1 MTTAKPAFWLPRPA
15 RDPARPRA
23 RSALFSWLPSRGRRR
38 ATKLAVQS
46 QTGILGMKVFI
57 AIAATAVLS
66 AGTAYADCS
75 YPTPPD
81 HLPDGNTATLQ
92 EIVDA
97 QKAVKEYDKA
107 INAYVACIQLER
119 NDAVGKIAKPGEKP
133 TPDQKKAMEDLERV
147 EVQKHNAAIDQLQSV
162 ADRFNE
168 QVKVYK
174 SKIDKSK
181 G

>member
-1 MTTAKPAFWLPRPA
+1 
-15 RDPARPRA
+15 
-23 RSALFSWLPSRGRRR
+23 
-38 ATKLAVQS
+38 
-46 QTGILGMKVFI
+46 MKVFI
-57 AIAATAVLS
+57 AIASTAVLS

-75 YPTPPD
+75 YPAPPD
-81 HLPDGNTATLQ
+81 HIPDGNTATLP
-92 EIVDA
+92 EMVEA

-119 NDAVGKIAKPGEKP
+119 NDAVGKIAKPGDKP
-133 TPDQKKAMEDLERV
+133 TAEQKKAMDDMERV
-147 EVQKHNAAIDQLQSV
+147 EVQKHNAAIDQLQSI

-174 SKIDKSK
+174 AKNDKSK

>member
-1 MTTAKPAFWLPRPA
+1 MKAFW
-15 RDPARPRA
+15 
-23 RSALFSWLPSRGRRR
+23 
-38 ATKLAVQS
+38 
-46 QTGILGMKVFI
+46 
-57 AIAATAVLS
+57 AIVATAAAFS

-92 EIVDA
+92 EMMEA
-97 QKAVKEYDKA
+97 QKAVKDYDKA

-119 NDAVGKIAKPGEKP
+119 NDAIGKVAKPGETP
-133 TPDQKKAMEDLERV
+133 TAEQKKAMEEMERV
-147 EVQKHNAAIDQLQSV
+147 EVQKHNAAVDQLQSV

-174 SKIDKSK
+174 AKNADKSK

>member
-1 MTTAKPAFWLPRPA
+1 MK
-15 RDPARPRA
+15 
-23 RSALFSWLPSRGRRR
+23 AL
-38 ATKLAVQS
+38 
-46 QTGILGMKVFI
+46 M

-75 YPTPPD
+75 YPTPPE
-81 HLPDGNTATLQ
+81 HLPDGNTATMQ
-92 EIVDA
+92 EMVEA

-119 NDAVGKIAKPGEKP
+119 DDAVGKLAKPGETP
-133 TPDQKKAMEDLERV
+133 TAEQKKAMQDMERV

-168 QVKVYK
+168 QVRVYK
-174 SKIDKSK
+174 AKNSDKSK

>member
-1 MTTAKPAFWLPRPA
+1 M
-15 RDPARPRA
+15 
-23 RSALFSWLPSRGRRR
+23 SC
-38 ATKLAVQS
+38 
-46 QTGILGMKVFI
+46 MKVFI
-57 AIAATAVLS
+57 AIASLAVLS

-81 HLPDGNTATLQ
+81 HIPDGNTATLP
-92 EIVDA
+92 EMVEA

-119 NDAVGKIAKPGEKP
+119 NDAVGKVAKPGEKP
-133 TPDQKKAMEDLERV
+133 TADQKKAMDDMERV

-162 ADRFNE
+162 ADRFNV
-168 QVKVYK
+168 QVKVFKAK
-174 SKIDKSK
+174 SDKSK